1 MKASQSKKLK
11 VLFIYQWKFKD
22 AWFDKDNYKVVIIKV
37 ERAGIFE
44 GSEDFCKLEHKFLT
58 VLKNNVTQKH
68 YSGNF

>member
-11 VLFIYQWKFKD
+11 VLFIYQWEFKD

-44 GSEDFCKLEHKFLT
+44 GSEDFA
-58 VLKNNVTQKH
+58 N
-68 YSGNF
+68 